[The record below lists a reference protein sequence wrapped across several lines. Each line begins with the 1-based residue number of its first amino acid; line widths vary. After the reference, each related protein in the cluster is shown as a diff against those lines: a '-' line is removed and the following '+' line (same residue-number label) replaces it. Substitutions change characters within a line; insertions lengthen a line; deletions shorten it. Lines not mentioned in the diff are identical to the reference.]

1 MGKPPS
7 VYKNRK
13 MKAMFVK
20 APSAR
25 DVLPLGKEGVRGLGE
40 GKEASPESTD
50 CQALWGGQW
59 QGRAFNILLTY
70 IQPQMHHNVTT

>member
-20 APSAR
+20 APSVR
-25 DVLPLGKEGVRGLGE
+25 DVLPLGKEGRSERAWRGKGSISKKHRL
-40 GKEASPESTD
+40 SV
-50 CQALWGGQW
+50 LV
-59 QGRAFNILLTY
+59 GRPVAR
-70 IQPQMHHNVTT
+70 